1 LSALVTFYFPSPL
14 NLVFPTGLMPPKAE
28 KLSQTIE
35 SLQLFLSRKAEERE
49 DLAEISR
56 QLAQYNKI
64 LNQKKL
70 TVQIVSQEPALAQAA
85 FDLIDAEKELKRFF
99 QLKFDAIPPI
109 PKQTTPKQC
118 ASIKLRQHLDNGTS
132 LQQYKELDANCEY
145 AIGRSPES
153 DITIDGKLYQG
164 VSWNHAAILPLAE
177 GGQGSKWQICDRSS
191 TNGTFLNGQQVKN
204 GQLLNSGDTI
214 TLACPQTG
222 NEVAELAFN
231 VRVEALDLE
240 TDREYWE
247 AVDCDLLMVVL
258 NSRKPLAPEVK
269 NFIQNLD
276 RTYIS
281 QQFLLVD
288 TPDPKKEPDISKEAD
303 HNLKEMENW
312 VKTEIKDGGV
322 ELVPLYLKPFLA
334 EDSQE
339 EFDPRQL
346 KKQER
351 FIKIL
356 DNIVKRQ
363 PENIL
368 AKRMAVKIIRS
379 AEPVEPFLSQQQQE
393 LADKLAEEERELA
406 SLGEANLKE
415 ISKKAI
421 AEANQNKDKFFKQI
435 KLDISQSKTALLDVY
450 SKKSIV
456 IQIQDF
462 VDGLTPVVSNKNG
475 QKIIQLKDDASD
487 SGDINTSLVKF
498 CTKSL
503 EQWVTDEWQRVSHSY
518 VNDGLYGLIDRLKG
532 IINIIPGVLSESP
545 FSEPDDIDVKDNFL
559 MSFAGTNCET
569 SHKEKSLGGYIMKQL
584 RSQMMQVMMMLT
596 LGLSMVGITA
606 NKGKLM
612 SGMSNYFKQYP
623 WLFGI
628 FVCGIIFLLVSA
640 YNNENDTKLEDAG
653 VKLKKD
659 LSSYYQSFTK
669 NLLEKVIQDITLN
682 LELEDKKIADALELV
697 SEAYSDRLIEIEKKQ
712 IQIKSNLEK
721 YQAQQK
727 SLNTEL
733 SEFEK
738 LKQM

>member
-1 LSALVTFYFPSPL
+1 
-14 NLVFPTGLMPPKAE
+14 MPPKAE

-56 QLAQYNKI
+56 QLAQYNKT
-64 LNQKKL
+64 LKQKKL
-70 TVQIVSQEPALAQAA
+70 TVQIVSPEPALAQAV
-85 FDLIDAEKELKRFF
+85 FDLINAEKELKRFF
-99 QLKFDAIPPI
+99 QLKFDRIPSA

-118 ASIKLRQHLDNGTS
+118 ASIKLRQHLNNGTG
-132 LQQYKELDANCEY
+132 LQQYKELDANREY

-153 DITIDGKLYQG
+153 DITINGKLYQG
-164 VSWNHAAILPLAE
+164 VSWNHAAILPLAAGE
-177 GGQGSKWQICDRSS
+177 KATQWQIGDRGS
-191 TNGTFLNGQQVKN
+191 TNGTFLNGQQVKD
-204 GQLLNSGDTI
+204 GQPLNSGDVI

-222 NEVAELAFN
+222 DKVAELAFD
-231 VRVEALDLE
+231 VRVEALDRE

-247 AVDCDLLMVVL
+247 AVDCDLLMVVVD
-258 NSRKPLAPEVK
+258 SKQSLATEVK
-269 NFIQNLD
+269 EFIQNLD

-288 TPDPKKEPDISKEAD
+288 TPDPKKEPEVAKESD
-303 HNLKEMENW
+303 KNLKVIENW
-312 VKTEIKDGGV
+312 VKTDLKDKGV
-322 ELVPLYLKPFLA
+322 ELVPLYLKPFLS
-334 EDSQE
+334 EDSKE
-339 EFDPRQL
+339 EHDPRQL

-351 FIKIL
+351 FIKTL
-356 DNIVKRQ
+356 GNVVKRQ

-368 AKRMAVKIIRS
+368 AKRMAVKVVRS

-393 LADKLAEEERELA
+393 LADKLASEERELA
-406 SLGEANLKE
+406 SLGETNLKE

-435 KLDISQSKTALLDVY
+435 KLDMSQSKAALLDVY

-456 IQIQDF
+456 YQIQDF

-475 QKIIQLKDDASD
+475 QKIIQLNDDASD
-487 SGDINTSLVKF
+487 SNDINTSLVKF
-498 CTKSL
+498 CTQSL
-503 EQWVTDEWQRVSHSY
+503 EKWAAGEWQRINYSY
-518 VNDGLYGLIDRLKG
+518 GNGGLYGLLDRLKQKT
-532 IINIIPGVLSESP
+532 NIIPGVLSESP

-569 SHKEKSLGGYIMKQL
+569 THKQKSLGGYIMKQL
-584 RSQMMQVMMMLT
+584 RSQMMQVMMMAT
-596 LGLSMVGITA
+596 LGLSMIGITA

-659 LSSYYQSFTK
+659 LSGYYQSFTK
-669 NLLEKVIQDITLN
+669 NLLDKVIQDITLN
-682 LELEDKKIADALELV
+682 LELEDKKIADGLGLV
-697 SEAYSDRLIEIEKKQ
+697 SEAYSDRLIEIERKQ
-712 IQIKSNLEK
+712 VQIKSNLEK

>member
-1 LSALVTFYFPSPL
+1 
-14 NLVFPTGLMPPKAE
+14 MPPKAE

-56 QLAQYNKI
+56 QLAQYNKT
-64 LNQKKL
+64 LKQKKL
-70 TVQIVSQEPALAQAA
+70 TVQIVSPEPALAQAV
-85 FDLIDAEKELKRFF
+85 FDLIDGQKELKRFF
-99 QLKFDAIPPI
+99 QLKFDAIPPL
-109 PKQTTPKQC
+109 PQQTTPQQC
-118 ASIKLRQHLDNGTS
+118 ASIKLRQHLNNGTG
-132 LQQYKELDANCEY
+132 LQQYKELNSDREY
-145 AIGRSPES
+145 SIGRSPES
-153 DITIDGKLYQG
+153 DITINGKLYQG
-164 VSWNHAAILPLAE
+164 VSWNHAVILPLVE
-177 GGQGSKWQICDRSS
+177 GGGATQWQICDRNS
-191 TNGTFLNGQQVKN
+191 TNGTFLNGERVED
-204 GQLLNSGDTI
+204 GQLLNSGDAI

-222 NEVAELAFN
+222 DKVAELVFN
-231 VRVEALDLE
+231 LRVEALDME

-247 AVDCDLLMVVL
+247 AVDCDLLMVVVD
-258 NSRKPLAPEVK
+258 SRKSLSAEVK
-269 NFIQNLD
+269 DFVQNLD

-288 TPDPKKEPDISKEAD
+288 TPDPKKEPEIAKDAD
-303 HNLKEMENW
+303 SNYKAIEIW
-312 VKTEIKDGGV
+312 VKTEMKDKGF
-322 ELVPLYLKPFLA
+322 ETVPLYLKPFLT
-334 EDSQE
+334 EDAKE
-339 EFDPRQL
+339 VDPRQL

-351 FIKIL
+351 FIKTL
-356 DNIVKRQ
+356 GNVVKRQ

-368 AKRMAVKIIRS
+368 AKRMAVKIVRS

-393 LADKLAEEERELA
+393 IADKLAEEERELIA
-406 SLGEANLKE
+406 LEEVNLKE

-435 KLDISQSKTALLDVY
+435 KLDVAQSKAALLDVY

-456 IQIQDF
+456 YQIQDF
-462 VDGLTPVVSNKNG
+462 VDGLTPVVLNKNG
-475 QKIIQLKDDASD
+475 QKIIQLNDDSRPD
-487 SGDINTSLVKF
+487 SHDINISLVKF

-503 EQWVTDEWQRVSHSY
+503 EKWAAGEWERISY
-518 VNDGLYGLIDRLKG
+518 SYGNGGLHGLLKRLEDKTNVVPG
-532 IINIIPGVLSESP
+532 ILSESP
-545 FSEPDDIDVKDNFL
+545 FSEPDNIDVKDNFL
-559 MSFAGTNCET
+559 NSFAGTNCET
-569 SHKEKSLGGYIMKQL
+569 SHKQKSLGGYIMKQL
-584 RSQMMQVMMMLT
+584 RSQMMQVMMMAT
-596 LGLSMVGITA
+596 LGLSMIGITA

-612 SGMSNYFKQYP
+612 SNMSNYFKQYP

-640 YNNENDTKLEDAG
+640 YNNENDLKLEEAG

-669 NLLEKVIQDITLN
+669 NLLEKVIQDINLN
-682 LELEDKKIADALELV
+682 LELEDKKIADGLEIIN
-697 SEAYSDRLIEIEKKQ
+697 EAYSDRLIEIEKKQ

>member
-1 LSALVTFYFPSPL
+1 
-14 NLVFPTGLMPPKAE
+14 MPPKAE

-35 SLQLFLSRKAEERE
+35 SLQLFLSRKADERE

-56 QLAQYNKI
+56 QLAQYNKT
-64 LNQKKL
+64 LKQKKL

-85 FDLIDAEKELKRFF
+85 FDLIDGEKELKRFF
-99 QLKFDAIPPI
+99 QLKFDRIPPT
-109 PKQTTPKQC
+109 PKQTAPKQC
-118 ASIKLRQHLDNGTS
+118 ASIKLRQHLNNGTG
-132 LQQYKELDANCEY
+132 LQQYKELDTNREY
-145 AIGRSPES
+145 AIGRSPEA
-153 DITIDGKLYQG
+153 DITINSKLYQG
-164 VSWNHAAILPLAE
+164 VSWNHAAIVQMTD
-177 GGQGSKWQICDRSS
+177 GGQGTQWQICDRGS
-191 TNGTFLNGQQVKN
+191 TNGTFLNGQQVKD

-222 NEVAELAFN
+222 NKVAELGFD

-240 TDREYWE
+240 SDREYWE

-258 NSRKPLAPEVK
+258 DSRKALASEVK
-269 NFIQNLD
+269 EFVQNLN

-288 TPDPKKEPDISKEAD
+288 TPDPKKETDITKDAD
-303 HNLKEMENW
+303 NNYKAIETW
-312 VKTEIKDGGV
+312 VKTEIEDKGF
-322 ELVPLYLKPFLA
+322 ELVPLYLKPFLN
-334 EDSQE
+334 EDSKE
-339 EFDPRQL
+339 EHDPRQL

-351 FIKIL
+351 FIKTL
-356 DNIVKRQ
+356 GNVVKRQ

-368 AKRMAVKIIRS
+368 AKRMAVKIVRS

-393 LADKLAEEERELA
+393 LADKLAEAERELA
-406 SLGEANLKE
+406 SLGETNLKE

-421 AEANQNKDKFFKQI
+421 AEANQNKDKFFKQL
-435 KLDISQSKTALLDVY
+435 KLDISQSKAALLDSY

-456 IQIQDF
+456 YQIQDF

-475 QKIIQLKDDASD
+475 QKIIQLNDDSSD
-487 SGDINTSLVKF
+487 SNDINTSLVKF
-498 CTKSL
+498 CTQSL
-503 EQWVTDEWQRVSHSY
+503 EKWVAAEWQRISY
-518 VNDGLYGLIDRLKG
+518 SYGNGGLYGLIDRLKQKT
-532 IINIIPGVLSESP
+532 NIVPGVLSESP
-545 FSEPDDIDVKDNFL
+545 FSQPDDIDVKDNFL

-569 SHKEKSLGGYIMKQL
+569 THKQKSLGGYIMKQL
-584 RSQMMQVMMMLT
+584 RSQMMQVMMMAT

-612 SGMSNYFKQYP
+612 SGMSDYFKQYP

-628 FVCGIIFLLVSA
+628 FVCGVIFLLVSA
-640 YNNENDTKLEDAG
+640 YNNENDTKLEEAG

-659 LSSYYQSFTK
+659 LSGYYQSFTK
-669 NLLEKVIQDITLN
+669 NLLEKVIQDINLN
-682 LELEDKKIADALELV
+682 LELEDKKIADGLDIV

-712 IQIKSNLEK
+712 VQIKSNIEK
-721 YQAQQK
+721 YQTQQK

>member
-1 LSALVTFYFPSPL
+1 
-14 NLVFPTGLMPPKAE
+14 MPPKAE

-56 QLAQYNKI
+56 QLAQYNKT
-64 LNQKKL
+64 LKQKKL
-70 TVQIVSQEPALAQAA
+70 TVQIVSQEPALAQAV
-85 FDLIDAEKELKRFF
+85 FDLISAEKELKRFF
-99 QLKFDAIPPI
+99 QLKFDAIPATPQQTA
-109 PKQTTPKQC
+109 PKQR
-118 ASIKLRQHLDNGTS
+118 ASIKLRQQLNNGTG
-132 LQQYKELDANCEY
+132 LQQYKELDASREY

-153 DITIDGKLYQG
+153 DITINGKLYQG
-164 VSWNHAAILPLAE
+164 VSWNHAVILPSAE
-177 GGQGSKWQICDRSS
+177 GVQTTQWQIGDRGS
-191 TNGTFLNGQQVKN
+191 TNGTFVNGQQVED
-204 GQLLNSGDTI
+204 GQLLSAGDVI

-222 NEVAELAFN
+222 DKVAELAFD
-231 VRVEALDLE
+231 VRVEALNRE
-240 TDREYWE
+240 ADREYWD
-247 AVDCDLLMVVL
+247 AVDCDLIMVVID
-258 NSRKPLAPEVK
+258 SKEALAPEVK
-269 NFIQNLD
+269 EFVQNLD

-288 TPDPKKEPDISKEAD
+288 TPDPKKEPDIAKESATNLKAIESWVKT
-303 HNLKEMENW
+303 NLKEQ
-312 VKTEIKDGGV
+312 GV

-334 EDSQE
+334 EDSKE
-339 EFDPRQL
+339 EHDPRQL

-351 FIKIL
+351 FIKTL
-356 DNIVKRQ
+356 GNVVKRQ

-368 AKRMAVKIIRS
+368 AKRMAVKVVRS

-393 LADKLAEEERELA
+393 LADKLAAEERELA
-406 SLGEANLKE
+406 SLGETNLKE

-435 KLDISQSKTALLDVY
+435 KLDMSQSKAALLDVY

-456 IQIQDF
+456 YQIQDF
-462 VDGLTPVVSNKNG
+462 VDGLTPVVSSKNG
-475 QKIIQLKDDASD
+475 QKIIQLNDDASD
-487 SGDINTSLVKF
+487 SKDINTSLIKF
-498 CTKSL
+498 CTQSL
-503 EQWVTDEWQRVSHSY
+503 EKWAVAEWQRINYSYGNGGLHS
-518 VNDGLYGLIDRLKG
+518 LLERLKQKT
-532 IINIIPGVLSESP
+532 NVIPGVLSESP
-545 FSEPDDIDVKDNFL
+545 FAEPDDVDVKDNLL

-569 SHKEKSLGGYIMKQL
+569 THKQKSLGGYIMKQL
-584 RSQMMQVMMMLT
+584 RSQMMQVMMMAT
-596 LGLSMVGITA
+596 LGLSMIGITA

-612 SGMSNYFKQYP
+612 SDMSNYFKQYP

-640 YNNENDTKLEDAG
+640 YNNENDTKLQEAG

-659 LSSYYQSFTK
+659 LSGYYQSFTK
-669 NLLEKVIQDITLN
+669 NLLDKVIQDITLN
-682 LELEDKKIADALELV
+682 LELEDKKIADSLGLV
-697 SEAYSDRLIEIEKKQ
+697 SEAYGDHLIEIEKKQ

-721 YQAQQK
+721 YRTQQK

>member
-1 LSALVTFYFPSPL
+1 
-14 NLVFPTGLMPPKAE
+14 MPPKAE

-49 DLAEISR
+49 DLAEIDR
-56 QLAQYNKI
+56 QLAQYNKT
-64 LNQKKL
+64 LKQKKL
-70 TVQIVSQEPALAQAA
+70 TMQIVSQEPGLAQAV
-85 FDLIDAEKELKRFF
+85 FDLINAEKELKRFF
-99 QLKFDAIPPI
+99 QLKFDRIPPT

-118 ASIKLRQHLDNGTS
+118 ASIKLRQHLNNGTG
-132 LQQYKELDANCEY
+132 LQQYKELDANREY
-145 AIGRSPES
+145 AIGRSPEA
-153 DITIDGKLYQG
+153 DITINGKLYQG
-164 VSWNHAAILPLAE
+164 VSWSHAAILPLAS
-177 GGQGSKWQICDRSS
+177 GGQANGWQIGDRGS
-191 TNGTFLNGQQVKN
+191 TNGTFVNGQQVKD
-204 GQLLNSGDTI
+204 GQLLSSGDVI
-214 TLACPQTG
+214 TLACPKTG
-222 NEVAELAFN
+222 DKVAELAFD
-231 VRVEALDLE
+231 VRVEALDKE

-247 AVDCDLLMVVL
+247 AVDCDLLMVVAD
-258 NSRKPLAPEVK
+258 SKQPLAPEVK
-269 NFIQNLD
+269 KFIQNLD

-288 TPDPKKEPDISKEAD
+288 TPDPKKEPDIAKESD
-303 HNLKEMENW
+303 KNLKAIESW
-312 VKTEIKDGGV
+312 VKTELKDRGV

-334 EDSQE
+334 EDSKE
-339 EFDPRQL
+339 EHDPRQL

-351 FIKIL
+351 FIKTL
-356 DNIVKRQ
+356 GNVVKRQ

-368 AKRMAVKIIRS
+368 AKRMAVKVVRS
-379 AEPVEPFLSQQQQE
+379 AEPVEPFLFQQQQE
-393 LADKLAEEERELA
+393 LADKLAESERELA
-406 SLGEANLKE
+406 SLGETNLKE

-435 KLDISQSKTALLDVY
+435 KLDISQSKAALLDVY

-456 IQIQDF
+456 YQIQDF
-462 VDGLTPVVSNKNG
+462 VDSLTPVVSSKNG
-475 QKIIQLKDDASD
+475 QKIIQLNDDASD
-487 SGDINTSLVKF
+487 SNDINTSLVKF
-498 CTKSL
+498 CTQSL
-503 EQWVTDEWQRVSHSY
+503 EKWAVGEWKRISY
-518 VNDGLYGLIDRLKG
+518 SYGNGGLHGLLDRLNQKTKV
-532 IINIIPGVLSESP
+532 IPGVLSESP

-569 SHKEKSLGGYIMKQL
+569 THKQKSLGGYIMKQL
-584 RSQMMQVMMMLT
+584 RSQMMQVMMMAT
-596 LGLSMVGITA
+596 LGLSMIGITA

-612 SGMSNYFKQYP
+612 SDMSEQFKKYP

-628 FVCGIIFLLVSA
+628 FVCGVIFLLVSA

-659 LSSYYQSFTK
+659 LSGYYQSFTK

-682 LELEDKKIADALELV
+682 LELEDKKIADGLELV

>member
-1 LSALVTFYFPSPL
+1 
-14 NLVFPTGLMPPKAE
+14 MPPKAE

-35 SLQLFLSRKAEERE
+35 SLQLFLSRKADERE

-56 QLAQYNKI
+56 QLAQYNKT
-64 LNQKKL
+64 LKQKKL
-70 TVQIVSQEPALAQAA
+70 TVQIVSPEPALAQAT
-85 FDLIDAEKELKRFF
+85 FDLISAEKELKRFF
-99 QLKFDAIPPI
+99 QLKFDRLPPT

-118 ASIKLRQHLDNGTS
+118 ASIKLRQHLNNGTG
-132 LQQYKELDANCEY
+132 LQQYKELDANREY
-145 AIGRSPES
+145 TIGRSTES
-153 DITIDGKLYQG
+153 DITINGKLYQG
-164 VSWNHAAILPLAE
+164 VSWNHAVILPLAR
-177 GGQGSKWQICDRSS
+177 GQAIQWQIGDLDS
-191 TNGTFLNGQQVKN
+191 TNGTFLNGQQVKD
-204 GQLLNSGDTI
+204 GQLLNSGDVI
-214 TLACPQTG
+214 TLACPKTG
-222 NEVAELAFN
+222 DKVAELAFD
-231 VRVEALDLE
+231 VRVEALNKE

-247 AVDCDLLMVVL
+247 AVDCDLLMVIVD
-258 NSRKPLAPEVK
+258 SKQSLATEVK
-269 NFIQNLD
+269 EFVQNLD

-288 TPDPKKEPDISKEAD
+288 TPDPKKESEVSKESD
-303 HNLKEMENW
+303 RNLKAIENW
-312 VKTEIKDGGV
+312 VKTDLKDKGV
-322 ELVPLYLKPFLA
+322 ELVQLYLKPFLA
-334 EDSQE
+334 EDSKE
-339 EFDPRQL
+339 EHDPRQL

-351 FIKIL
+351 FIKTL
-356 DNIVKRQ
+356 GNVVKRQ

-368 AKRMAVKIIRS
+368 AKRMAVKVVRS

-393 LADKLAEEERELA
+393 LADKLAEEERQLA
-406 SLGEANLKE
+406 SLGETNLKE

-435 KLDISQSKTALLDVY
+435 KLDVSQSKAALLDVY

-456 IQIQDF
+456 YQIQDF

-475 QKIIQLKDDASD
+475 QKIIQLSDDASV
-487 SGDINTSLVKF
+487 SNDINTSLVKF
-498 CTKSL
+498 CTQSL
-503 EQWVTDEWQRVSHSY
+503 EKWAAAEWQRINYSY
-518 VNDGLYGLIDRLKG
+518 GNGGLHGLLDRLKQKT
-532 IINIIPGVLSESP
+532 NIIPGVLSESP

-569 SHKEKSLGGYIMKQL
+569 THKQKSLGGYIMKQL
-584 RSQMMQVMMMLT
+584 RSQMMQVMMMAT
-596 LGLSMVGITA
+596 LGLSMIGITA

-612 SGMSNYFKQYP
+612 SDMSQQFKKYP

-682 LELEDKKIADALELV
+682 LELEDKKIADGLGLV
-697 SEAYSDRLIEIEKKQ
+697 SEAYGDRLMEIEKKQ